1 MLLQLVSVM
10 AALKLLHLLCFVY
23 WLGGDLGT
31 FYAAGL
37 VVRPELS
44 PEARVT
50 AARIMAATD
59 LAPRVA
65 MPLTV
70 ASGLHLAVASGYLSL
85 PLAAVAAAWGLCAAW
100 LAMVLVLHH
109 RLGLALLVRIDFA
122 WRVTLVA
129 GLLLVA
135 LMGYTQAWAQPA
147 PWLALK
153 LAAFAATVFCGL
165 MIRLRVRSF
174 GPAFAQLVR
183 GSTDEAMN
191 REIAQSLGG
200 ARPWVVGIWALLL
213 LAAFTGLHG
222 ITP

>member
-1 MLLQLVSVM
+1 MGQVGLM
-10 AALKLLHLLCFVY
+10 AALKMLHLLCFVY

-31 FYAAGL
+31 FYSAGL
-37 VVRPELS
+37 VVRRDLS

-59 LAPRVA
+59 LAPRVV

-70 ASGLHLAVASGYLSL
+70 ASGLHLAVASGFLSL
-85 PLAAVAAAWGLCAAW
+85 PLAAVVAAWGLCAAW

-109 RLGLALLVRIDFA
+109 HPGKAMLVRVDFV
-122 WRVTLVA
+122 WRVVLVA

-135 LMGYTQAWAQPA
+135 LMGYTQAWVQPA

-153 LAAFAATVFCGL
+153 LAAFAGTVFCGL
-165 MIRLRVRSF
+165 MIRVRVRPF
-174 GPAFAQLVR
+174 GPAFAQLMQGVA
-183 GSTDEAMN
+183 SEAVN
-191 REIAQSLGG
+191 NDIARSLGA

-213 LAAFTGLHG
+213 LAAFIGLHG

>member
-1 MLLQLVSVM
+1 M

-37 VVRPELS
+37 VVRRDLS

-70 ASGLHLAVASGYLSL
+70 ASGFHLAVASGFLSL
-85 PLAAVAAAWGLCAAW
+85 PLAAVVAAWTLCAAW
-100 LAMVLVLHH
+100 LGMVLMLHH
-109 RLGLALLVRIDFA
+109 QPGLTMLVRIDFA
-122 WRVTLVA
+122 WRVALVA
-129 GLLLVA
+129 GLLVVA
-135 LMGYTQAWAQPA
+135 LMGFTQAWAQPA

-165 MIRLRVRSF
+165 MIRVRVRPF
-174 GPAFAQLVR
+174 GPAFAQLAR
-183 GSTDEAMN
+183 GCADDTVN
-191 REIAQSLGG
+191 RDIAQSLGG

-222 ITP
+222 IAL

>member
-1 MLLQLVSVM
+1 M

-37 VVRPELS
+37 VVRRELS

-59 LAPRVA
+59 LAPRMA

-70 ASGLHLAVASGYLSL
+70 ASGLHLAVASGALSL
-85 PLAAVAAAWGLCAAW
+85 PLAAVATVWGLCAAW
-100 LAMVLVLHH
+100 VGVALMLHH
-109 RLGLALLVRIDFA
+109 RPGLAMLARVDFS
-122 WRVTLVA
+122 WRVALVA
-129 GLLLVA
+129 GLLVVA
-135 LMGYTQAWAQPA
+135 LMGFTQAWAQPA

-165 MIRLRVRSF
+165 MIRLRMRTF
-174 GPAFAQLVR
+174 GPAFAQLAR
-183 GSTDEAMN
+183 GITNEAVN
-191 REIAQSLGG
+191 RDIAQSLGG

>member
-1 MLLQLVSVM
+1 MI

-31 FYAAGL
+31 FYSAGL
-37 VVRPELS
+37 VVRRELS

-50 AARIMAATD
+50 AARIMFATD
-59 LAPRVA
+59 LAPRLA

-70 ASGLHLAVASGYLSL
+70 ASGLHLAVAIGFLAL
-85 PLAAVAAAWGLCAAW
+85 PPAAMAAAWGLCAAW
-100 LAMVLVLHH
+100 LGMLLALHH
-109 RLGLALLVRIDFA
+109 RPGQMMLVRVDFA
-122 WRVTLVA
+122 WRVALVA

-135 LMGYTQAWAQPA
+135 LMGFTQTWAQPA

-165 MIRLRVRSF
+165 MIRRRMRTF
-174 GPAFAQLVR
+174 GPAFALLLR
-183 GSTDEAMN
+183 GSPDEAAN
-191 REIAQSLGG
+191 DEVARSLGA

>member
-1 MLLQLVSVM
+1 MI

-31 FYAAGL
+31 FYSAGL
-37 VVRPELS
+37 VVKRELS

-59 LAPRVA
+59 LAPRIA

-70 ASGLHLAVASGYLSL
+70 ASGFHLAVVSGFLAL
-85 PLAAVAAAWGLCAAW
+85 PFAAVALAWALCAAW
-100 LAMVLVLHH
+100 IATVLWLHH
-109 RLGLALLVRIDFA
+109 RPGTGWLVRADFA
-122 WRVTLVA
+122 WRIALVL
-129 GLLLVA
+129 GLLAVA
-135 LMGYTQAWAQPA
+135 LMGFTQAWPQPA

-165 MIRLRVRSF
+165 MIRVRVKPF
-174 GPAFAQLVR
+174 GPAFAQLLR
-183 GSTDEAMN
+183 GTASDGVN
-191 REIAQSLGG
+191 RDIALSLGR
-200 ARPWVVGIWALLL
+200 ARPWVMVIWALLL
-213 LAAFTGLHG
+213 LAAYTGLHG

>member
-1 MLLQLVSVM
+1 M

-31 FYAAGL
+31 FYSAGL
-37 VVRPELS
+37 VVKRELS

-59 LAPRVA
+59 LAPRIA

-70 ASGLHLAVASGYLSL
+70 ASGVHLAVASGFLAL
-85 PLAAVAAAWGLCAAW
+85 PGAAVAVVWALCAAW
-100 LAMVLVLHH
+100 IATVLWLHH
-109 RLGLALLVRIDFA
+109 HPGTGWLVRADFA
-122 WRVTLVA
+122 WRIVLVA
-129 GLLLVA
+129 GLLAVA
-135 LMGYTQAWAQPA
+135 LMGFTQAWPQPA

-165 MIRLRVRSF
+165 MIRVRVKPF
-174 GPAFAQLVR
+174 GPAFTQLLR
-183 GSTDEAMN
+183 GQASDGVN
-191 REIAQSLGG
+191 RDIALSLGR

-213 LAAFTGLHG
+213 LAAYTGLHG

>member
-1 MLLQLVSVM
+1 M

-37 VVRPELS
+37 VARRDLS

-59 LAPRVA
+59 LGPRVA

-70 ASGLHLAVASGYLSL
+70 ASGFHLAVVSGFLSL

-100 LAMVLVLHH
+100 LGMVLVLHH
-109 RLGLALLVRIDFA
+109 RPGEAMWVRVDFA
-122 WRVTLVA
+122 WRVVLVA
-129 GLLLVA
+129 GLLLVV
-135 LMGYTQAWAQPA
+135 LMGFTRAWAQPA

-165 MIRLRVRSF
+165 MIRVRVRPF

-183 GSTDEAMN
+183 GVANEAVN
-191 REIAQSLGG
+191 RDIARSLGS

-222 ITP
+222 ITL

>member
-1 MLLQLVSVM
+1 M

-31 FYAAGL
+31 FYSAGL
-37 VVRPELS
+37 VMRRELS

-70 ASGLHLAVASGYLSL
+70 ASGLHLAVGIGFLSL
-85 PLAAVAAAWGLCAAW
+85 PLAAVAAGWVLAAAW
-100 LAMVLVLHH
+100 IAMVLVLHH
-109 RLGLALLVRIDFA
+109 RPGGALARLDFA
-122 WRVTLVA
+122 WRVALVA
-129 GLLLVA
+129 ALAGVA
-135 LMGYTQAWAQPA
+135 LMGFTQAWPQPA

-153 LAAFAATVFCGL
+153 IAAFAATVFCGL
-165 MIRLRVRSF
+165 MIRVRIRPF
-174 GPAFAQLVR
+174 GPAFAQLLQGRADDAV
-183 GSTDEAMN
+183 N
-191 REIAQSLGG
+191 RDLEHSLGR

-222 ITP
+222 WLV

>member
-1 MLLQLVSVM
+1 MI

-31 FYAAGL
+31 FYSAGL
-37 VVRPELS
+37 VVKRELS

-59 LAPRVA
+59 LAPRIA

-70 ASGLHLAVASGYLSL
+70 ASGFHLAVLSGFVAL
-85 PLAAVAAAWGLCAAW
+85 PMAAVAAAWALCAAW
-100 LAMVLVLHH
+100 IATVLWLHH
-109 RLGLALLVRIDFA
+109 HPGTGWLVRADFA
-122 WRVTLVA
+122 WRITLVA
-129 GLLLVA
+129 GLLAVA
-135 LMGYTQAWAQPA
+135 LMGFTQAWPQPA

-153 LAAFAATVFCGL
+153 IAAFAATVFCGL
-165 MIRLRVRSF
+165 MIRVRVKPF
-174 GPAFAQLVR
+174 GPAFAQLLR
-183 GSTDEAMN
+183 GTASDAVN
-191 REIAQSLGG
+191 HDIAQSLGR

>member
-1 MLLQLVSVM
+1 MM

-37 VVRPELS
+37 VARRELS

-70 ASGLHLAVASGYLSL
+70 ASGFHLAVAIGYLQL
-85 PLAAVAAAWGLCAAW
+85 PPAAVFAVWGLCAAW
-100 LAMVLVLHH
+100 LVMVGVLHH
-109 RLGLALLVRIDFA
+109 RPGLAVLVRLDFA
-122 WRVTLVA
+122 WRVVLVV

-135 LMGYTQAWAQPA
+135 LMGFTQAWPQPA

-153 LAAFAATVFCGL
+153 LLAFAATVFCGL
-165 MIRLRVRSF
+165 MIRVRLRPF
-174 GPAFAQLVR
+174 GPAFAQLAKGVVNE
-183 GSTDEAMN
+183 SIN
-191 REIAQSLGG
+191 RDIAQSIG
-200 ARPWVVGIWALLL
+200 AVRPWVVGIWAWLL

-222 ITP
+222 IAF

>member
-1 MLLQLVSVM
+1 MI

-37 VVRPELS
+37 VVRRDLS

-65 MPLTV
+65 MPVTV
-70 ASGLHLAVASGYLSL
+70 ASGLHLAVASGF
-85 PLAAVAAAWGLCAAW
+85 LALAGWTVVVAWALCGAW

-109 RLGLALLVRIDFA
+109 RPGTAALVRVDFG
-122 WRVTLVA
+122 WRVLLVA

-135 LMGYTQAWAQPA
+135 MMGLTQAWPQPA

-165 MIRLRVRSF
+165 MIRMRIKPF

-183 GSTDEAMN
+183 GQASEVVN
-191 REIAQSLGG
+191 RDIALSLGR

-222 ITP
+222 IVP

>member
-1 MLLQLVSVM
+1 MM

-37 VVRPELS
+37 VVRRDLS

-70 ASGLHLAVASGYLSL
+70 ASGFHLAVASGFLSL
-85 PLAAVAAAWGLCAAW
+85 PLAAVVAAWTLCAAW
-100 LAMVLVLHH
+100 LGMVLMLHH
-109 RLGLALLVRIDFA
+109 QPGLTMLVRIDFA
-122 WRVTLVA
+122 WRVALV
-129 GLLLVA
+129 GF
-135 LMGYTQAWAQPA
+135 TRAWAQPA
-147 PWLALK
+147 PWLPLK

-165 MIRLRVRSF
+165 MIRVRVRPF
-174 GPAFAQLVR
+174 GPAFAQLAR
-183 GSTDEAMN
+183 GCADDTVN
-191 REIAQSLGG
+191 RDIAQSLGG

-222 ITP
+222 IAL